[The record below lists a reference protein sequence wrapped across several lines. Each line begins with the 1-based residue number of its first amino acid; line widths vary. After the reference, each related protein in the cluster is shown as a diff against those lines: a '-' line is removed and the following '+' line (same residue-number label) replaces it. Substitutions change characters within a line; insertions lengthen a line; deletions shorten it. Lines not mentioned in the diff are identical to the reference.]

1 MLPSADTH
9 SSNTHH
15 QNDKKSKKS
24 LQLCITHV
32 VSHHSESFDCVHRHC
47 PSLSAS
53 TAPQH
58 MHRLRWK
65 VKKFKSLVTK
75 IIFFFLTYPQFKS
88 KPFSS
93 CAYVGQFLLFGI
105 LDTWSQI
112 ETTFSDKRQKTWHP
126 SENFL
131 TDEKHHIR
139 HEWTFQCPR
148 PPIGQWDEV
157 LTQLVCGT
165 RCEAFHWYRF
175 SVTWAHAFTPFPA
188 ASSMLV
194 NNRLPTENKH
204 NSDDR

>member
-1 MLPSADTH
+1 M
-9 SSNTHH
+9 HH
-15 QNDKKSKKS
+15 ARRLTS
-24 LQLCITHV
+24 LWILRLCSPTLSVTVGLHCTTAHAPITMESEKV
-32 VSHHSESFDCVHRHC
+32 QIFSHENNF
-47 PSLSAS
+47 
-53 TAPQH
+53 
-58 MHRLRWK
+58 
-65 VKKFKSLVTK
+65 
-75 IIFFFLTYPQFKS
+75 FFFLTYPQFKS

-112 ETTFSDKRQKTWHP
+112 ETTFSDKHQKTWHP